1 MHKSPKNYL
10 VPTVLESTPD
20 GERAFDIYSRLLKD
34 RIIFL
39 GEAVDRHIS
48 NLVIAQ
54 MLFLEHEDPKADI
67 KLYINTP
74 GGSVYDGL
82 AILDTISLV
91 KPDVQTIAV
100 GLSAS
105 MGALL
110 LSAGTKGKRF
120 ALPNARIMIHQPSS
134 GTEGKI
140 TDQEISLRESVAL
153 KKKLNQILADNTGK
167 PFKTIERDTDRD
179 YWLSAD
185 DAVDYGL
192 IDQILTR

>member
-1 MHKSPKNYL
+1 MTRVTKNYL

-34 RIIFL
+34 RVIFL
-39 GEAVDRHIS
+39 GEEVTRGIA

-54 MLFLEHEDPKADI
+54 MLFLEHEDPNADI

-82 AILDTISLV
+82 AILDTMNLV
-91 KPDVQTIAV
+91 KADVQTIAV

-110 LSAGTKGKRF
+110 LSGGTKGKRF

-134 GTEGKI
+134 GTEGKV
-140 TDQEISLRESVAL
+140 TDQEISLRESIAL
-153 KKKLNQILADNTGK
+153 KRRLNEILAANTGK
-167 PFKTIERDTDRD
+167 PLKTVERDTDRD

-192 IDQILTR
+192 VDKILA